1 MLYNKTM
8 NKKTRLPDDEI
19 RFLSNLSEQLLKERV
34 KALWESGWSLSV
46 IANSLKPTKPKST
59 VHFWVQ
65 NTASASQRRPIPP
78 TPPKSLTVTAPLSD
92 APITRSISPSVPP
105 DLKPHIRQ
113 LANLSKRYRAK
124 TPANS
129 PLAEANRELTIIT
142 LDLYHR
148 GVPAAAIAEAA
159 GVSYRAIARR
169 ISNA

>member
-1 MLYNKTM
+1 MK
-8 NKKTRLPDDEI
+8 KKTRLPDDEV
-19 RFLSNLSEQLLKERV
+19 RFLSNLSEQFLKERV
-34 KALWESGWSLSV
+34 KALWDAGWSLSV
-46 IANSLKPTKPKST
+46 IANSLKPVRPKST
-59 VHFWVQ
+59 IHFWVQ
-65 NTASASQRRPIPP
+65 NTELVQQRRPIPAI
-78 TPPKSLTVTAPLSD
+78 PPKSLTVTAPISNS
-92 APITRSISPSVPP
+92 PITRSISPSVPP

-113 LANLSKRYRAK
+113 LANLSKRYRSK